1 MVRIERHALGPRV
14 YIFGQRIHEWHLGVG
29 ILMVLAL
36 LDVTDVLTGG
46 IVAYVLAFVGIWAIA
61 KDWRD
66 ITPSRRDTASWTLGL
81 HRPPRALRPTQ
92 RADWVPPLTA
102 VVVAATAIAS
112 LVSSLT
118 PDVSWRG
125 HVVRDLSPVHTAAV
139 FHAAVIPIGWGLLI
153 ASYYLWRRR
162 ERAFQIAFALLLVLG
177 VMNVLKGLDIEEAI
191 LAWAAAALLWWG
203 RSSFSVRRGPLRI
216 RVSLGIAGAV
226 VGSTLV
232 LSTAA
237 AWAAASG
244 RPSVDR
250 VLQSSWD
257 MLIWQNPPLAFGDE
271 YRFVPQAIGVLS
283 LIAMLVVAWA
293 LFRPVVPLSELPGDE
308 ERERARF
315 VVARHGDDALSF
327 FKLRTD
333 KQYFWNQEHTALIGY
348 RVENGVLLISGNPV
362 GGAEVVRGLMAEAVA
377 WADTHDLRFAVIGA
391 SQALRDWC
399 VAEGLRA
406 VYIGD
411 EAIVDTASFSLE
423 GRAIRK
429 VRQSVARLE
438 REGYYSELV
447 EMHSVTDDLLAEL
460 EAVSVVWRGGA
471 EERGFSMALD
481 RLGGPEQ
488 GETLLMVAR
497 DEEHRVAG
505 FIQFVPHAA
514 SSGMSLAMMRRLPGA
529 PNGLMEYLI
538 VRAIHDLRQRGVD
551 EVSLNFAAFGRQLR
565 APANTVDRAFGYGLR
580 VADRWFQIE
589 RLSRFN
595 AKFSPEWRPRYLIYQ
610 QHLALPRCALAV
622 LWAEGQLPKPT
633 LRIAKRAL
641 AEGIDQA

>member
-14 YIFGQRIHEWHLGVG
+14 YIFGLRIHEWHLGVG

-46 IVAYVLAFVGIWAIA
+46 IGAYTLAFVGIWAVA

-102 VVVAATAIAS
+102 IVVAATAIAS
-112 LVSSLT
+112 LASSLT
-118 PDVSWRG
+118 PNVSWRG
-125 HVVRDLSPVHTAAV
+125 HVIRDLSPVHTAAV
-139 FHAAVIPIGWGLLI
+139 FHAAVIPVGWGLLI

-162 ERAFQIAFALLLVLG
+162 ERAFQIAFGLLLVLG
-177 VMNVLKGLDIEEAI
+177 VMNVLKGLDIEEAL

-232 LSTAA
+232 LSTVA

-293 LFRPVVPLSELPGDE
+293 LFRPVAPLSELPGDE

-333 KQYFWNQEHTALIGY
+333 KQYFWNLEHTALIGY

-362 GGAEVVRGLMAEAVA
+362 GEDEAVRGLMAEAVA
-377 WADTHDLRFAVIGA
+377 WADIHDLRFAVIGA
-391 SQALRDWC
+391 SRSLRDWC

-406 VYIGD
+406 MYIGD

-438 REGYYSELV
+438 REGYDSELV

-497 DEEHRVAG
+497 DAG
-505 FIQFVPHAA
+505 TPCC
-514 SSGMSLAMMRRLPGA
+514 RLHP
-529 PNGLMEYLI
+529 
-538 VRAIHDLRQRGVD
+538 VRPSR
-551 EVSLNFAAFGRQLR
+551 RQLGYVAR
-565 APANTVDRAFGYGLR
+565 DDATPPRRTQRVDG
-580 VADRWFQIE
+580 V
-589 RLSRFN
+589 SH
-595 AKFSPEWRPRYLIYQ
+595 RPC
-610 QHLALPRCALAV
+610 HP
-622 LWAEGQLPKPT
+622 
-633 LRIAKRAL
+633 
-641 AEGIDQA
+641 